1 MVYPDTMRRNLD
13 SLKGLVQSQRVLLA
27 LTQKGM
33 AREDAYAAVQGAA
46 MKVWRGEGTFVELLQ
61 ADPAVRPHL
70 TDADLDEAMDP
81 ADSFRHVDFI
91 FGRVFGE
98 SA

>member
-1 MVYPDTMRRNLD
+1 
-13 SLKGLVQSQRVLLA
+13 
-27 LTQKGM
+27 M
-33 AREDAYAAVQGAA
+33 AREAAYSAVQGAA

-70 TDADLDEAMDP
+70 TDADLEEAMDP
-81 ADSFRHVDFI
+81 TDSFKQVDFI

-98 SA
+98 AAMRDTAAPA